1 MPDVNPAPSIVES
14 AGSDLL
20 ELIGETPLV
29 ELERL
34 NPNPRVNLLA
44 KLEGHNPSGSVKDR
58 VALSMIEAAERD
70 GELKEGMNLLEPS
83 SGNTAIAL
91 AMIGNLKGY
100 DLTVVMP
107 ANVSEERRRILRA
120 FGAELIESPADR
132 GTNGAVFKA
141 RELAADTDRY
151 VMLDQYANEAN
162 PAAHYHGTGREIV
175 EATEGVDAFV
185 AGLGTGGTLMGAGR
199 RLREAYPEV
208 RIVGVQPEPQEDLSG
223 LRNLEDGFIPEIIE
237 RDRLDGRELV
247 RNREAFEHVQTL
259 LEEES
264 LFVGISSG
272 AAVAK
277 ALKHA
282 RRLESG
288 TVVTV
293 LPDGGWKYLSM
304 ELWTRSVDELEGSV
318 TGPLW

>member
-1 MPDVNPAPSIVES
+1 MPETETAPPI
-14 AGSDLL
+14 AGITGSDLL
-20 ELIGETPLV
+20 DLIGDTPLV

-34 NPNPRVNLLA
+34 NPNPQVKLLA
-44 KLEGHNPSGSVKDR
+44 KLEGMNPSGSVKDR
-58 VALSMIEAAERD
+58 VALRMIEAAEAA
-70 GELKEGMNLLEPS
+70 GKLEEGMNLLEPS
-83 SGNTAIAL
+83 SGNTAVAL

-107 ANVSEERRRILRA
+107 ANVSEERRALLRA
-120 FGAELIESPADR
+120 FGAELIESPADQ

-141 RELAADTDRY
+141 RELAEDTDRY

-162 PAAHYHGTGREIV
+162 PDAHYHGTGREIV
-175 EATEGVDAFV
+175 EATERVDCFV

-199 RLREAYPEV
+199 RLREAYPDV
-208 RIVGVQPEPQEDLSG
+208 TIVGVQPEPQKDLSG
-223 LRNLEDGFIPEIIE
+223 LRNLEDGFVPEIID
-237 RDRLDGRELV
+237 RDRLDARELV
-247 RNREAFEHVQTL
+247 RNREAFEYVQLL
-259 LEEES
+259 LESES

-277 ALKHA
+277 AVGHA
-282 RRLESG
+282 ERLESG

-293 LPDGGWKYLSM
+293 LPDGGWKYLSQQ
-304 ELWTRSVDELEGSV
+304 LWTRSVDDLEGSV